1 MIKIKIIFLMFTIF
15 YATLL
20 NAQFPFDKQKEES
33 KKADYERLCKIFK
46 QKVIDYKKTM
56 RDDAYARATLE
67 SYQKRAEIF
76 CKKK

>member
-1 MIKIKIIFLMFTIF
+1 MKNVVTFLMLTMFSIALF
-15 YATLL
+15 AV
-20 NAQFPFDKQKEES
+20 QFPFDKQKEES
-33 KKADYERLCKIFK
+33 KRADYERLCKIFK